1 MSNTKSP
8 NRIRNEQYAKYLEAV
23 CRDTVPTVSLTFYEF
38 KDMAKQM
45 EDILLPSYVGGEGS
59 RKEAWAAWVKVAG
72 SSAEAR
78 RIFQAVDAIT
88 PMT

>member
-8 NRIRNEQYAKYLEAV
+8 NRIRNEQY
-23 CRDTVPTVSLTFYEF
+23 
-38 KDMAKQM
+38 AKQM